1 MFKEIIGLKRSVEKD
16 KTIPLFRTLRW
27 YFFFLCQ
34 FVMIQKTIG
43 AAQIDGLI
51 LEHGGPLMYKV
62 FVRHHA
68 FTAYVGLIGGI
79 VGFVLTLRKFHLKY
93 QFVQLGWTICTTFLI
108 VAMSLFHLS
117 NIYNGM
123 CWFLLSTTLV
133 ITNDVFAYIWGV
145 MFGKTPLIALSP
157 KKTVEGFVGGG
168 ISTVLWSTIA
178 INILSRAD
186 FFLCPQPRN
195 AIGYVP
201 FNALYNLSCD
211 EEVKGQFFK
220 VMFTVPGL
228 NQNVTM
234 LQCHAMVLALFA
246 SVVAPFGGFFA
257 SGFKRAFKIKDFG
270 DSIPGHGGIT
280 DRFDCQV
287 LMGVFTA
294 LYISAFVYSESQ
306 VIGLKDILEAVP
318 SLTLAEKKGLRD
330 ALAYELR
337 GL

>member
-79 VGFVLTLRKFHLKY
+79 IAFVLTLRKFTLKY

-108 VAMSLFHLS
+108 VALSLFHLS
-117 NIYNGM
+117 NIYNGL

-168 ISTVLWSTIA
+168 ISTVIWSNIA
-178 INILSRAD
+178 IMILSRAD
-186 FFLCPQPRN
+186 FFLCPQTRN

-201 FNALYNLSCD
+201 FSALKTLTCD
-211 EEVKGQFFK
+211 EEVKAPFFR
-220 VMFTVPGL
+220 VMFNVGPF
-228 NQNVTM
+228 QVTM
-234 LQCHAMVLALFA
+234 LQVHAMVLAFVA
-246 SVVAPFGGFFA
+246 SVIAPFGGFFA

-287 LMGVFTA
+287 IIGAFTA
-294 LYISAFVYSESQ
+294 LYLSAFIYSEAPA
-306 VIGLKDILEAVP
+306 IGLKDILDAVP
-318 SLTLAEKKGLRD
+318 TLTLAEKKSLRD
-330 ALAYELR
+330 ELAYELR
-337 GL
+337 GM